1 MTSRAEE
8 IMPRILLTENF
19 VNGDNVPRV
28 ISFAD
33 ALRETE
39 SAKRHL
45 LLGNGFS
52 IALFPDSFRYG
63 ALLDEADF
71 SQSPEARAAFD
82 ALGTTDFEVV
92 VKSLNDAVRLLPLY
106 SADSEAAERMRIDSE
121 ALKDLLVAAIAGRH
135 PERPSDIEERQH
147 QACREFLAHF
157 IGDSRDFRKAGAKDL
172 RGKVFT
178 LSYDLL
184 LYWTLLHD
192 RIVVEEVPGDPLSAI
207 VFGTEP
213 LLHDDGFRAPQE
225 EPEAEYVTWEAEG
238 AADGQ
243 NVHFLHGGLHLYDFG
258 PDLQKICW
266 ERSGGNPLV
275 DQIRGALSASRFPL
289 FVSEGS
295 SDSKLSRIR
304 HSGYLQRSLKSL
316 AGCCRG
322 KACLFIFGHS
332 LASSDDHVLRQ
343 LENGTINRVF
353 ISLHGDPASDANR
366 AIIARA
372 ERLASARDEG
382 NPLDVWYFDAD
393 SARVWGA

>member
-1 MTSRAEE
+1 M
-8 IMPRILLTENF
+8 
-19 VNGDNVPRV
+19 VKV
-28 ISFAD
+28 ISFTD

-39 SAKRHL
+39 KAKRHL

-52 IALFPDSFRYG
+52 IALFPDRFRYG

-71 SQSPEARAAFD
+71 SNSPAARAAFD

-92 VKSLNDAVRLLPLY
+92 AKSLIDAMRLLPLY
-106 SADSEAAERMRIDSE
+106 SKDVDAAEHMRADSE

-135 PERPSDIEERQH
+135 PERPSDIKEPQYR
-147 QACREFLAHF
+147 ACREFLAHF
-157 IGDSRDFRKAGAKDL
+157 IGDSRNFKKAGGGDL
-172 RGKVFT
+172 RGKVYT

-192 RIVVEEVPGDPLSAI
+192 RVLVEEVPGDPLSAI
-207 VFGTEP
+207 EVETEP
-213 LLHDDGFRAPQE
+213 VLHDDGFRAPEE
-225 EPEAEYVTWEAEG
+225 EPDAEYVTWEAEG

-266 ERSGGNPLV
+266 ERSGGIPLV
-275 DQIRGALSASRFPL
+275 DQIRGALAAGRFPL

-316 AGCCRG
+316 ASCCRG
-322 KACLFIFGHS
+322 RACLFIFGHS
-332 LASSDDHVLRQ
+332 LAASDDHVLRQ
-343 LENGTINRVF
+343 IENGTIDRVF
-353 ISLHGDPASDANR
+353 ISLHGDPDSEANR
-366 AIIARA
+366 AMLARA
-372 ERLASARDEG
+372 ERLAAARDEK
-382 NPLDVWYFDAD
+382 NTLDVWYFDAD
-393 SARVWGA
+393 SAKVWSG